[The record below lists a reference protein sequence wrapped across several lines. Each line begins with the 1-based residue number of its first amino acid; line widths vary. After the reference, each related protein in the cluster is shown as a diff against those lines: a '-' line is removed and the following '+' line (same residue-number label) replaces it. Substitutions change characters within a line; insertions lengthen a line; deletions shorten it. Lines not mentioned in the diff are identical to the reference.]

1 MVLRCLYKVSSK
13 GIVVKVEYHTVGMFY
28 TVRGKRISDIKSLR
42 KMQSRIMSVTNATWK
57 WHVVLTFNPKNLE
70 YWFGKYGT
78 VGKALSIYF
87 NKLRGKFW
95 GFKYFWKYEEGTK
108 IFCKSCNKRVDFIY
122 DKKREGWVFCNV
134 CKSAIKGGDLP
145 HYHLLFD
152 FVNRTTTCKKD
163 DLEKRLKKIRSYG
176 GKVVRKDEFIVKGV
190 NKFEIDFV
198 VKRFKDLDLKKLI
211 HPKSWDKM
219 DWKRWMSKQRSYSM
233 NEKKTDI
240 EILLGYY
247 MFGKWGNGIT
257 FVREI
262 MGYMDLKSYVKKDFY
277 KYTESRYMKENAK
290 KWYYSLNV
298 GFDPEGEVQAE
309 WEKLLETVGVFPV
322 DEALH
327 MVQKSKDAMVGYY
340 NGIGKVGAYIY
351 KRVIDD
357 IKARMVDEEG
367 LLKEGMF
374 LYPKQKVLGG

>member
-1 MVLRCLYKVSSK
+1 MSSK
-13 GIVVKVEYHTVGMFY
+13 GVVVKVEYHTVGMFY
-28 TVRGKRISDIKSLR
+28 TVRGKRISDIKSLK
-42 KMQSRIMSVTNATWK
+42 KMQSRIMSVVNATWK
-57 WHVVLTFNPKNLE
+57 WHVVLTFSPKNLE
-70 YWFGKYGT
+70 YEFGKYGT
-78 VGKALSIYF
+78 VGKALTTYF
-87 NKLRGKFW
+87 NKLRNKFW

-108 IFCKSCNKRVDFIY
+108 VFCKICNKKVDFVY
-122 DKKREGWVFCNV
+122 DKKSEGWVFCDV

-152 FVNRTTTCKKD
+152 FINRTTTCKKD

-176 GKVVRKDEFIVKGV
+176 GKVVRKTELVDKV
-190 NKFEIDFV
+190 EIDFV
-198 VKRFKDLDLKKLI
+198 VEGFKNLDLKKLI

-277 KYTESRYMKENAK
+277 KYTESRYMKPNAK
-290 KWYYSLNV
+290 KWYCSMNV
-298 GFDPEGEVQAE
+298 DFDPEGEVQVE
-309 WEKLLETVGVFPV
+309 WEKLLETIGMFPV
-322 DEALH
+322 DEALF
-327 MVQKSKDAMVGYY
+327 MVQKSKDAMVNYY
-340 NGIGKVGAYIY
+340 DGLGKVGAYIY

-357 IKARMVDEEG
+357 IKARMVGEVG
-367 LLKEGMF
+367 LLKDGDY
-374 LYPKQKVLGG
+374 LIQKRILGDKYGL